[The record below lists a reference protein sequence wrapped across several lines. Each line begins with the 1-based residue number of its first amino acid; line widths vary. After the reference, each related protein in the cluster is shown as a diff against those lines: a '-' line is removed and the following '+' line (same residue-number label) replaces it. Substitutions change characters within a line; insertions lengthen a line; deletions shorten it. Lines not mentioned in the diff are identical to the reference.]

1 MVLVN
6 NPDFFTTREILDASL
21 DWLNKED
28 SLVESDIFG
37 YNKYNEP
44 LRFLYVAQYYSVSE
58 DETEEK
64 EETGVSHLVL
74 QKYRANR
81 WCDEND
87 DGNLCPSRPSPR
99 YTWGG
104 KTRWEHLL
112 AAAKER
118 VDEND
123 NKIDPPLIEIFR
135 EKYGHLSSTI
145 SRRYGADE
153 NKIVDDFKFYF
164 LGIPDVTGLVGGN
177 YFKDDKGYEDVKIMT
192 EEEKREFNEEFKKKM
207 GQTDSLIGEVKGVSN
222 DDGGYSMI
230 TSPLDFEGTKM
241 KIKPDGYFMRNVPLN
256 AGASSDLYYNK
267 AVGGYCGN
275 VCFKEK

>member
-1 MVLVN
+1 MKSITKYCLLLGFVLVSVFFLHSGWSNMEYFTMDELSTREQFVYDEKVVLVN

-135 EKYGHLSSTI
+135 EKYGHLS
-145 SRRYGADE
+145 
-153 NKIVDDFKFYF
+153 
-164 LGIPDVTGLVGGN
+164 
-177 YFKDDKGYEDVKIMT
+177 
-192 EEEKREFNEEFKKKM
+192 
-207 GQTDSLIGEVKGVSN
+207 Q
-222 DDGGYSMI
+222 
-230 TSPLDFEGTKM
+230 
-241 KIKPDGYFMRNVPLN
+241 
-256 AGASSDLYYNK
+256 
-267 AVGGYCGN
+267 
-275 VCFKEK
+275 